1 MALMGTDISGDAD
14 SIGHAYRVTFE
25 YVSLKMNGAM
35 MFTPLWMPTA
45 KNREFRAA
53 KALLDQGGMELI
65 ARRRAQPSTGDV
77 LGRLVEATDEESG
90 QGMSDEQLR
99 DEVITLLTAG
109 HETGG
114 AALSWA
120 LYLLG
125 KHPDVQEQ
133 LHDEVHAVLGAQVW
147 DRQSMIRIWL
157 GPLSLPQYEAFLP
170 GGVLLRKLVDWMRLY
185 LGFELEWDV
194 RLLLTA
200 AAVPH
205 LRLGAGTRLGWTTW
219 LGHRGNAADAGDLC
233 LNAEAFVTRSMPAT
247 EAGVRGASGV

>member
-1 MALMGTDISGDAD
+1 MTTRCVAL
-14 SIGHAYRVTFE
+14 
-25 YVSLKMNGAM
+25 
-35 MFTPLWMPTA
+35 
-45 KNREFRAA
+45 
-53 KALLDQGGMELI
+53 
-65 ARRRAQPSTGDV
+65 RRK
-77 LGRLVEATDEESG
+77 LGETEERWLTLGEAERTRL
-90 QGMSDEQLR
+90 
-99 DEVITLLTAG
+99 
-109 HETGG
+109 GG
-114 AALSWA
+114 AGAS
-120 LYLLG
+120 LG
-125 KHPDVQEQ
+125 AG
-133 LHDEVHAVLGAQVW
+133 AVLGAQVW
-147 DRQSMIRIWL
+147 DRQSKIRIWL

-219 LGHRGNAADAGDLC
+219 LGHCGNAADAGDLC